1 MSIYDNAGVVLIP
14 SGYKAASTD
23 NLYSV
28 LPANGNGDFNATRG
42 STATRVNKD
51 GLIETVATNV
61 PRLDYPLI
69 DGVVQDC
76 PALLL
81 EPQRGNFGGY
91 SEQISSWTQLRTTT
105 LNNQAI
111 SPDGSQ
117 NASKS
122 TVTATLGSHNPY
134 IYQSSTVTGGANYVI
149 SIFVKKSTTKY
160 VRLLEAYSNYGVTF
174 NFDTEEIT
182 GNGNASSSDIGVEKY
197 PNGWY
202 RLSVKFIGSSSTHT
216 QAALYLLRDV
226 DAAQSYTGTDE
237 SAFIWGLQMEAG
249 TYHTSYIK
257 NASTGT
263 TTRSADVC
271 NGSGTSAEFNDSEG
285 VLFAEFSA
293 LYDDGNER
301 YIEITD
307 GTTSNRVVIRLSP
320 ISNQIR
326 ALVSSGGTN
335 VFSDGYVVSDTTETH
350 KVAVVYKQND
360 FALWIDGVERA
371 TDTSGI
377 APTGLD
383 VLNLSRSGL
392 AFYGKT
398 KQLMTFKTALTDS
411 ELETLTSWDS
421 FNAMATG
428 QLYTIE

>member
-51 GLIETVATNV
+51 GLIESVATNV

-81 EPQRGNFGGY
+81 EPQIGNFGRY
-91 SEQISSWTQLRTTT
+91 SEQLSSWVKNRATSAD
-105 LNNQAI
+105 NQTI

-117 NASKS
+117 NAGKA
-122 TVTATLGSHNPY
+122 TVTTASGSHAIY
-134 IYQSSTVTGGANYVI
+134 INQFSSVTSGVDYVLTL
-149 SIFVKKSTTKY
+149 FVKKATTKY
-160 VRLLEAYSNYGVTF
+160 VRLEEGYSNYGVIF

-182 GNGNASSSDIGVEKY
+182 TKGNASFSDIGVEKY

-202 RLSVKFIGSSSTHT
+202 RLSVHFIVGSTSTS
-216 QAALYLLRDV
+216 QPALYILRDS
-226 DAAQSYTGTDE
+226 DANQSYTGTDE
-237 SAFIWGLQMEAG
+237 SVFLWGLQMEAG

-271 NGSGTSAEFNDSEG
+271 NGSGTSAEFDSQSG
-285 VLFAEFSA
+285 ALFAEFKTVPSG
-293 LYDDGNER
+293 GNFL
-301 YIEITD
+301 ISVAD
-307 GTTSNRVVIRLSP
+307 GTSNTGAVFVGADANEKIYSYYNSANHTSDIDSFKHFNKIV
-320 ISNQIR
+320 NTWD
-326 ALVSSGGTN
+326 SSGVKIYING
-335 VFSDGYVVSDTTETH
+335 FSRTVSGSQSLSSSD
-350 KVAVVYKQND
+350 YDNLR
-360 FALWIDGVERA
+360 FSRA
-371 TDTSGI
+371 NGSL
-377 APTGLD
+377 P
-383 VLNLSRSGL
+383 
-392 AFYGKT
+392 FYGDV
-398 KQLMTFKTALTDS
+398 KQVMTFKTKLTDS